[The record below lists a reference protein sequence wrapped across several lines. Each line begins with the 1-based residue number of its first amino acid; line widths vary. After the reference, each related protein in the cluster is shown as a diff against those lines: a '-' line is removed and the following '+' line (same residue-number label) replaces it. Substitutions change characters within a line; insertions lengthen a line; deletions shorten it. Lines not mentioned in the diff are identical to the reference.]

1 MNASELIDKRI
12 AELDDW
18 RGQRIAHIR
27 QLVREAA
34 ADIVEEWK
42 WDTPVWSYNGNV
54 LAVGAFQDHVKLN
67 FFHGAL
73 LEDRHLFNA
82 GLEAKATRAID
93 VFENDTIDEAA
104 LKDLVRAAVAL
115 NSPKP
120 KAAKTVTR
128 PTPKSKPQKTSGKQA
143 ASASTK
149 KESDLPKLSAPAH
162 RALAGAGIKNLK
174 QVSRLS
180 EKEIKDLHGIGP
192 NAINELRRALKA
204 RGLSFAKK

>member
-18 RGQRIAHIR
+18 RGQSIAHIR

-34 ADIVEEWK
+34 PDIVEEWK
-42 WDTPVWSYNGNV
+42 WDTPVWSHNGNV
-54 LAVGAFQDHVKLN
+54 LAVGAFQDHVKIN

-73 LEDRHLFNA
+73 LEDSHLFNA
-82 GLEAKATRAID
+82 GLEAKTTRAID
-93 VFENDTIDEAA
+93 IFENDTIDEAA

-128 PTPKSKPQKTSGKQA
+128 PATKSKPRKTSSKPA
-143 ASASTK
+143 ASTSAK

-162 RALAGAGIKNLK
+162 CALAGAGIKNLR

-180 EKEIKDLHGIGP
+180 EKEIKELHGIGP

>member
-1 MNASELIDKRI
+1 
-12 AELDDW
+12 
-18 RGQRIAHIR
+18 
-27 QLVREAA
+27 
-34 ADIVEEWK
+34 
-42 WDTPVWSYNGNV
+42 
-54 LAVGAFQDHVKLN
+54 VKIN

-93 VFENDTIDEAA
+93 IFENDTIDEAA

-115 NSPKP
+115 NNP
-120 KAAKTVTR
+120 KAAKTVTA
-128 PTPKSKPQKTSGKQA
+128 PAAKSKPRKTSGKRA
-143 ASASTK
+143 ASASKK